1 MLFRSDQAKGPNPQF
16 IKENDYVEI
25 LFNTDKEDDI
35 LAVEPPAT
43 VVLTVTYTEPGIKGD
58 TATNTLKPATM
69 EGGAEVRV
77 PLFVNIGDR
86 IKISTEDGTYMERA
100 KE

>member
-1 MLFRSDQAKGPNPQF
+1 M
-16 IKENDYVEI
+16 
-25 LFNTDKEDDI
+25 
-35 LAVEPPAT
+35 
-43 VVLTVTYTEPGIKGD
+43 LTVTYTEPGIKGD